1 MFCQS
6 DCNLNQ
12 TTAFRITFYS
22 MALEVT
28 LQNTNFVWR
37 QKSKF
42 EVAIQLPIWQLSL
55 KEETNIH
62 REGQALHRDITQL
75 IHTET
80 TPTCGSKELKYR
92 FINILNVSDI
102 PNWAIQRFILITALN

>member
-1 MFCQS
+1 
-6 DCNLNQ
+6 
-12 TTAFRITFYS
+12 